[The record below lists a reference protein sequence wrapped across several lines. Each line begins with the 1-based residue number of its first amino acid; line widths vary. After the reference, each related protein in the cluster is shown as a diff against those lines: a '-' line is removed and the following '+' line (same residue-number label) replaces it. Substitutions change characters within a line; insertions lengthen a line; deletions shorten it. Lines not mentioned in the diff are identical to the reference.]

1 MESIPTDRTE
11 SLRDAAIQG
20 SAWTT
25 AQVVVNKAAAAG
37 ATVVLGFLLT
47 AEDFGVAWFAITAG
61 QFLLV
66 LPVVAMIDV
75 LLASPGRIAQDAGQ
89 AQRIAS
95 RMGAVQA
102 FVVVVGGIGLAA
114 AFPDRKGLALLMAI
128 VAVRPLMDAA
138 TVVPMSRMRIDLEY
152 PVLAKIDCVGALL
165 SSAGSVAMAALGAG
179 SLAIVAPPIA
189 AIGLRAFLYRRHC
202 VNRPKDAAERP
213 NHVGT
218 ALWRPFLWASLGS
231 YVAAALGSID
241 LIAIGL
247 VCETRELGIYAFA
260 ASLASQVALVIAFQ
274 AANAIQP
281 IIGRLGHDP
290 ARQADGARRALALI
304 SAILVPLLLVQAA
317 VGGPLI
323 RTIWGSRWDD
333 AVIVFQVITLAQA
346 AAATQW
352 PTAYILKAQGRFRT
366 YLAIQGSC
374 VVAAIATYPVVAEH
388 PSWAVWVLDRMGIA
402 VSSDASAGIAVA
414 MVALAMATV
423 STPLAAW
430 LALRACPVSFPRVID
445 LLWRPALVA
454 VPITAVAGFVAEAAA
469 TQRLGSVF
477 GSTVLVGIGLVSAAA
492 AVAAGLCV
500 RHSTRTDAVA
510 VINRIRGRLFA
521 P

>member
-47 AEDFGVAWFAITAG
+47 AEEFGVAWFAITAG

-95 RMGAVQA
+95 RMGGIQA

-138 TVVPMSRMRIDLEY
+138 TVVPMSRMRINLEY

-202 VNRPKDAAERP
+202 GKRPKHAAERS

-260 ASLASQVALVIAFQ
+260 ASLASQVALVVAFQ
-274 AANAIQP
+274 AANAVQP

-290 ARQADGARRALALI
+290 ARQAEGARRALALI

-323 RTIWGSRWDD
+323 RTIWGGRWDD
-333 AVIVFQVITLAQA
+333 AVIVFQVVTLAQA

-352 PTAYILKAQGRFRT
+352 PTAYVLKAQGRFRT
-366 YLAIQGSC
+366 YLVIQGGC
-374 VVAAIATYPVVAEH
+374 IIAALAAYPVAAENPD
-388 PSWAVWVLDRMGIA
+388 WAVWVLDRLGMP
-402 VSSDASAGIAVA
+402 VSPDGAPGVAVA
-414 MVALAMATV
+414 MVALAMAV
-423 STPLAAW
+423 VATPVAAW
-430 LALRACPVSFPRVID
+430 MALRASGITLLAVID
-445 LLWRPALVA
+445 LLWRPVVVA
-454 VPITAVAGFVAEAAA
+454 VPIAAVGGSEAEAVA
-469 TQRLGSVF
+469 TRHLGSAL
-477 GSTVLVGIGLVSAAA
+477 GTTVLLGIALTSAVT
-492 AVAAGLCV
+492 AVAAGV
-500 RHSTRTDAVA
+500 IMRRSTRADAGA
-510 VINRIRGRLFA
+510 VMGRIRRRLFA